1 MVAKLVNI
9 HWETLVISDSRD
21 HFNMGEL
28 FPDEIG
34 NDGRK
39 VSVVRLGL
47 APDVM
52 RSVVSR
58 PDDRINVLVPDLL
71 EEELESIEREIAIPL
86 VRSPVACQ

>member
-1 MVAKLVNI
+1 
-9 HWETLVISDSRD
+9 
-21 HFNMGEL
+21 MGEL